1 MAGTKEKTKKDIVRE
16 EYLKNLWQVYDKTK
30 EKDIKDEL
38 ILEYAP
44 LVKYLAG
51 RLSVHIG
58 HRVEYDDLISY
69 GIFGLI
75 DAIDKFNLEKG
86 VKFETYASLRIRG
99 SIIDNIRKLDWVPR
113 DLRQKNKL
121 LEQTYSE
128 LEIELGR
135 EPKESEIA
143 GKLGFTL
150 EETRDLVKKASVVN
164 LVSLDDY
171 LEENH
176 EDVFLSADDSPE
188 KMYQKKEVTDLLVDA
203 IDNLSEKEK
212 KVITFYYFEDL
223 TLKEISKIMG
233 VSESRIS
240 QLHSKSVIKLRTK
253 LGKYKS
259 VLDM

>member
-1 MAGTKEKTKKDIVRE
+1 MENIEQIWERYAETKEVH
-16 EYLKNLWQVYDKTK
+16 LK
-30 EKDIKDEL
+30 EKL

-75 DAIDKFNLEKG
+75 DSIDKFDIKKG

-99 SIIDNIRKLDWVPR
+99 SIIDSIRKMDWVPR
-113 DLRQKNKL
+113 DLRQKNKQ
-121 LEQTYSE
+121 LETAYSE
-128 LEIELGR
+128 LEATLER
-135 EPKESEIA
+135 EPTEEELSNQLGIPLKET
-143 GKLGFTL
+143 K
-150 EETRDLVKKASVVN
+150 DLMKKASVVS

-171 LEENH
+171 LEQNH
-176 EDVFLSADDSPE
+176 EDTFLATEESPE
-188 KMYQKKEVTDLLVDA
+188 STYDKKEISDILVGA
-203 IDNLSEKEK
+203 IDKLSDKEK
-212 KVITFYYFEDL
+212 NVVSLYYFEDL

-240 QLHSKSVIKLRTK
+240 QLHSKAVIKLRTK
-253 LGKYKS
+253 LGRYKS
-259 VLDM
+259 VLDF

>member
-1 MAGTKEKTKKDIVRE
+1 MTGSKEKVKKDANRE
-16 EYLKNLWQVYDKTK
+16 DYLKNLWQIYDKTK
-30 EKDIKDEL
+30 EKNIKDEL

-99 SIIDNIRKLDWVPR
+99 AIIDNIRKLDWVPR

-121 LEQTYSE
+121 LEQTYAQ

-135 EPKESEIA
+135 EPDETELSE
-143 GKLGFTL
+143 KLGLST
-150 EETRDLVKKASVVN
+150 EETRDLIKKASVVN

-176 EDVFLSADDSPE
+176 EDVFLSSDDSPE
-188 KMYQKKEVTDLLVDA
+188 KMYQKQEVTDILVSA
-203 IDNLSEKEK
+203 IDKLSDKEK
-212 KVITFYYFEDL
+212 KVVTLYYFEDL

-240 QLHSKSVIKLRTK
+240 QLHSKSVVKLRAK

-259 VLDM
+259 VLNF

>member
-1 MAGTKEKTKKDIVRE
+1 MESIEKVWE
-16 EYLKNLWQVYDKTK
+16 EYTRTKDKELKDK
-30 EKDIKDEL
+30 L

-75 DAIDKFNLEKG
+75 DAIDKFNLDKG

-113 DLRQKNKL
+113 DLRQKNKQ
-121 LEQTYSE
+121 LEAAYLA
-128 LEIELGR
+128 LEAEIGR
-135 EPKESEIA
+135 EPTEEEMAK
-143 GKLGFTL
+143 KLGMSL
-150 EETRDLVKKASVVN
+150 VEVRDLMKKANVVN
-164 LVSLDDY
+164 VVSLDDY
-171 LEENH
+171 LEQNH
-176 EDVFLSADDSPE
+176 EDVFFASDDSPE
-188 KMYQKKEVTDLLVDA
+188 KMYHKKEISDILVET
-203 IDNLSEKEK
+203 IDKLSEKEK
-212 KVITFYYFEDL
+212 KVISLYYFEDL

-240 QLHSKSVIKLRTK
+240 QIHSKAVIKLRTK

-259 VLDM
+259 ILDF

>member
-1 MAGTKEKTKKDIVRE
+1 MTVTKVKTSKDEARE
-16 EYLKNLWQVYDKTK
+16 VYLKDLWEQYAQTKDKA
-30 EKDIKDEL
+30 IKDTL

-58 HRVEYDDLISY
+58 HRVEYDDLISN

-75 DAIDKFNLEKG
+75 DAIDKFSLEKG

-99 SIIDNIRKLDWVPR
+99 AIIDNIRKLDWVPR

-121 LEQTYSE
+121 LEQTYST
-128 LEIELGR
+128 LEVELGR
-135 EPKESEIA
+135 EPEEHEIA
-143 GKLGFTL
+143 HKLGMSIK
-150 EETRDLVKKASVVN
+150 ETRDLIKKASVVN

-176 EDVFLSADDSPE
+176 EDVFVANDDSPE
-188 KMYQKKEVTDLLVDA
+188 KMYQKKEITDMLVDA
-203 IDNLSEKEK
+203 IDKLSEKEK
-212 KVITFYYFEDL
+212 KVVSLYYFEDL

-240 QLHSKSVIKLRTK
+240 QLHSKSVIKLRAK

-259 VLDM
+259 VLEL